1 MTVTESSAGSDDYD
15 GQSGPAETDESRQ
28 ELLTEAVRRS
38 DLLTALQ
45 SSPASPSEL
54 EQSLDISRSTVHRA
68 LKTLKELNLVE
79 KTGGQYELTGVGM
92 FVARETSVYRE
103 RVDAAMSLE
112 PFLNL
117 VEVDDIPVEHF
128 ADAEVTRPKPRQPHY
143 SVRRII
149 DLIERS
155 EHLRIFS
162 TIISPFYV
170 DVAHREMLDGMEIQA
185 IFNEGIIDIVLG
197 EYEQE
202 AYEAF
207 ETGCFDVYMHAN
219 LPFELFLFDD
229 RIGMAAH
236 DQNGIARV
244 FVETQSEEAIDW
256 ATDLYERYLEQSTA
270 LSPTLE

>member
-1 MTVTESSAGSDDYD
+1 MTETGSNVGPDNRDD
-15 GQSGPAETDESRQ
+15 QSEPAETDAIRQ
-28 ELLTEAVRRS
+28 ELPIEAVRRS
-38 DLLTALQ
+38 DLLAALQ

-54 EQSLDISRSTVHRA
+54 EQSLDISRSTIHRA
-68 LKTLKELNLVE
+68 LKTLEELHLVE
-79 KTGGQYELTGVGM
+79 KTSGQYELTGVGT
-92 FVARETSVYRE
+92 FVAAETNGYRE

-117 VEVDDIPVEHF
+117 VEIDDIPVEHF

-155 EHLRIFS
+155 AHLRIFS

-185 IFNEGIIDIVLG
+185 IFDEGIIDIVLG

-207 ETGCFDVYMHAN
+207 ETGCFDVHMHAN

-236 DQNGIARV
+236 DENGIARV
-244 FVETQSEEAIDW
+244 FVETQSDEAIDW

>member
-1 MTVTESSAGSDDYD
+1 MIEVI
-15 GQSGPAETDESRQ
+15 
-28 ELLTEAVRRS
+28 RRS

-54 EQSLDISRSTVHRA
+54 ERTLDISRSTIHRA
-68 LKTLKELNLVE
+68 LRTLEELHLVE
-79 KTGGQYELTGVGM
+79 KTSGQYELTGVGT
-92 FVARETSVYRE
+92 FVTAETSAYCN

-117 VEVDDIPVEHF
+117 VEIDDIPVEHF
-128 ADAEVTRPKPRQPHY
+128 ADAKVTSPKPRQPHY

-149 DLIERS
+149 ELIERS
-155 EHLRIFS
+155 ESLRIFS

-185 IFNEGIIDIVLG
+185 IFDDGIIDIVLG

-207 ETGCFDVYMHAN
+207 DTGRFDVYMHAN

-236 DQNGIARV
+236 DENGIARA
-244 FVETQSEEAIDW
+244 FVETRSPEAIDW
-256 ATDLYERYLEQSTA
+256 ATKLYERYLEQSTA
-270 LSPTLE
+270 LSSTIE